1 MICPRDIL
9 MPPSVI
15 TFDIFAQKCRLSRD
29 QKRTR
34 VDIDEGDLPR
44 GYAYT
49 RLVGLRRSLA
59 RP

>member
-1 MICPRDIL
+1 VTIG
-9 MPPSVI
+9 
-15 TFDIFAQKCRLSRD
+15 RLSRY